1 MMSTLSSTVYAWGGG
16 TGTGSSSTGTA
27 PNTTPYTGYTGTT
40 PTSGNTSAG
49 TIGTTVSQ
57 QTGPTGS
64 GDPDEPTSPGEDD
77 PGSGGGPGPGG
88 GGNISVTNITNNY
101 YYLDVGLQFKPRVG
115 VVLSINNSADVVGM
129 GSARKSLTED
139 NPVSIPGTVW
149 SPQLEDI
156 PDVPAN
162 IGREF
167 SYGVLYSGYWDTPL
181 TGTANDMKIINYEA
195 GSGDYDSTGASVE
208 RSWANRDPGAVLS
221 DDVGPE
227 SGGKEEFYSEY
238 EKKIYEPIAEA
249 PTDWNWPHNWDVS
262 LGTKT
267 PEGDPGPLTPGGNDV
282 LTRTTLLTPYVSKVW
297 YTEQE
302 TAKTSQNSEFIQ
314 HYITPLNTSMG
325 INEDI
330 QRALNILGY
339 DILFRDEWVTSVIY
353 QDGGESYFG
362 YGYSNTNVLDTNE
375 VLGDNLLTSDYVLQS
390 IYRALGVNCLR
401 TETYFYADKDLT
413 VDFTP
418 LAEKITVAMDKI
430 NQIQN
435 RADVFVTRA
444 NLEDYWNKAV
454 EDGIV
459 YNYGV
464 TVLNDI
470 DGAYKPHATELGS
483 DYVDKDTGLTYT
495 AGTWV
500 QLNSSSTTDYTKID
514 YNRTKT
520 MTLAEFCVYVKKLM
534 DIYGEEILTDK
545 EMEILLV
552 TYGTKL
558 PYNLEDQEQFEAI
571 KYLMAKG
578 IVSDDM
584 YWEGSLTLED
594 MLVILSRVKD
604 EGSRLTFK
612 EIEIE
617 YDPDLVSKGYCPAEM
632 SFVEETSIG
641 VVSTTLNESYNYS
654 NAEWFDYFLRMPD
667 TVKSADGKKEVNPRF
682 IRTDGAQE
690 YVTTDLF
697 ITQRGLKDDKKN
709 NDKEDLSE
717 DEKYTYVLSDTSQ
730 EGKDGIEV
738 LGYENLNDGYEY
750 LHIRVKTSLLF
761 KDGSPDEEYVNPNN
775 DCIYI
780 NTKDSTDAPTCWKVD
795 YRGGVFRNPVLRGG
809 MIKWES
815 GTHYTDKGTKYTVS
829 TSTVDLSSYKI
840 KLEDFDELSEHKT
853 CKSLVMS
860 LNIDGTVKD
869 AYTYTSTKGK
879 DDTMKYMTFDQA
891 GWGYKYCDYDRY
903 VNHLAISFARNPML
917 SDNDTVGEVLAEALP
932 QYDIWFYVL
941 CDSSYKDRL
950 SSDLY
955 IGDAKLVDRNKP
967 KEILVP
973 DAKIEYLAY
982 AEGKYYYVARG
993 QNTEQNL
1000 SDSLRT
1006 SGGNNINASYCNGYI
1021 KQNNT
1026 VLVSSEDLIKI
1037 VEITSDFYTNGSITK
1052 INDDTLCISFDVK
1065 GSDYMDQI
1073 THTIYLCESMKL
1085 LSVNNMVY
1093 QIPNDEVL
1101 FVDNTASGGGYL
1113 LNYRAVMGWG
1123 SGYVNANTDIHGK
1136 VELALSTSKKDSDFK
1151 LDVPEFSIAN
1161 AYTLAE
1167 SPAMLIYYNGKPFSI
1182 PASTP
1187 NNTASWL
1194 IYQSQNMG
1202 TWAIVLKNNDS
1213 KAEDSVVSRLTENDD
1228 VVTRYDNG
1236 NDWLDKMFGVKV
1248 SSEKWRNSDV
1258 LVDVYNLGNMDTGS
1272 AYVIDYDK
1280 LKGSPESVSGKFYY
1294 DPNLCTWAYVPY
1306 CFSDADAP
1314 LYMSELRF
1322 GPLGVI
1328 TSEKGTGQYA
1338 YGLKTSEEYV
1348 SELKVYCSKLQD
1360 AHELYYKGEMILPYF
1375 TLGKASSSDWIFDI
1389 SCNIHEGAPYGA
1401 VPLWTISYKFEGSN
1415 NFTYELPPLDMG
1427 NMSECILGVFGLSS
1441 LGSLYYPTGDCDL
1454 SGKTSE
1460 EKETSIK
1467 QMFID
1472 SLLIGTNS
1480 GVANTTPAPIVP
1492 VVMGISTYEL
1502 NKENFPSKLRINW
1515 GNYRLLYDSGNNK
1528 ITYISDVDDN
1538 TAQSYMGTAISPE
1551 GKSVYL
1557 IGVTMTRQIGF
1568 LSSSDTVYFTTDNRN
1583 ILVDKTT
1590 KASLQEL
1597 DQIGGVNWG
1606 AYTFDNLIHDVDNG
1620 LSILLII
1627 VLNIIPRIGM
1637 FIFVILIG
1645 LSTVANMKPVRKF
1658 CDSIFDPYKLITL
1671 GHCTVYTINTKLLL
1685 ISSIIGL
1692 AAFGLFMDGTLIN
1705 LLTWLVQ
1712 FVSAFV
1718 TR

>member
-1 MMSTLSSTVYAWGGG
+1 MSTLSSTVYAWGGG
-16 TGTGSSSTGTA
+16 TGTGGGS
-27 PNTTPYTGYTGTT
+27 
-40 PTSGNTSAG
+40 SGNPNQP
-49 TIGTTVSQ
+49 VDP
-57 QTGPTGS
+57 GPVNPGNPNQPDS
-64 GDPDEPTSPGEDD
+64 PGPGDDPGDPDPGDDPGPGDDPDNPDNPGEND
-77 PGSGGGPGPGG
+77 PGSGGGGGG
-88 GGNISVTNITNNY
+88 GGNVSVTNITNNY

-115 VVLSINNSADVVGM
+115 VITSINNSADIIGL
-129 GSARKSLTED
+129 GSARQSLTAN
-139 NPVSIPGTVW
+139 NPVEIPGTVW

-156 PDVPAN
+156 PDIPAN
-162 IGREF
+162 IGREY

-181 TGTANDMKIINYEA
+181 TGTANDMKIIIH
-195 GSGDYDSTGASVE
+195 SKPSDYDSTKASVE
-208 RSWANRDPGAVLS
+208 RSWDNRDPEGVLS

-227 SGGKEEFYSEY
+227 SGGKEEFYTEY
-238 EKKIYEPIAEA
+238 EKEIYDPIPASEA
-249 PTDWNWPHNWDVS
+249 PKFEEPSNWDTKLDTKGADGS
-262 LGTKT
+262 LG
-267 PEGDPGPLTPGGNDV
+267 PLSGGGSTV
-282 LTRTTLLTPYVSKVW
+282 LDQTTVLTPYTSKVW
-297 YTEQE
+297 YREQD
-302 TAKTSQNSEFIQ
+302 TVKTSQNSDFIQ
-314 HYITPLNTSMG
+314 HYITPLSSAQG
-325 INEDI
+325 INDAMK
-330 QRALNILGY
+330 RALNILGY
-339 DILFRDEWVTSVIY
+339 DILLRDEWTTSVIY
-353 QDGGESYFG
+353 TIDDSNQKYFG
-362 YGYSNTNVLDTNE
+362 YGYSNTNVLDTRD
-375 VLGDNLLTSDYVLQS
+375 VLGSSLITTDYVMQS

-430 NQIQN
+430 NQVQN
-435 RADVFVTRA
+435 RVDVFVTRA
-444 NLEDYWNKAV
+444 DLESYWNKAI

-459 YNYGV
+459 SNSGIN
-464 TVLNDI
+464 VLNTV
-470 DGAYKPHATELGS
+470 DGAYKPYAMKLDS
-483 DYVDKDTGLTYT
+483 DHVDKDTGLTYT

-617 YDPDLVSKGYCPAEM
+617 YDPDLVSMGYCPAEM

-654 NAEWFDYFLRMPD
+654 NAEWFDYFLRMPA

-697 ITQRGLKDDKKN
+697 VTQRGLKDDKKN

-750 LHIRVKTSLLF
+750 LHIRVKTSLLL
-761 KDGSPDEEYVNPNN
+761 KDGSPNKEYVNTNN

-795 YRGGVFRNPVLRGG
+795 YRGGVFRNPVLSGSI
-809 MIKWES
+809 IKWES
-815 GTHYTDKGTKYTVS
+815 GAHYTDKGTKYTIS
-829 TSTVDLSSYKI
+829 TDAVDLSSYKLKI
-840 KLEDFDELSEHKT
+840 EDFDELSEHKT

-917 SDNDTVGEVLAEALP
+917 SDNDTVGEALAEALP

-1006 SGGNNINASYCNGYI
+1006 SGGNNVNASYCNGYI

-1113 LNYRAVMGWG
+1113 LNYRAAMGWG

-1167 SPAMLIYYNGKPFSI
+1167 SPAMLIYHNGKPFSI

-1213 KAEDSVVSRLTENDD
+1213 KAEDSVVSRLTENDS
-1228 VVTRYDNG
+1228 VVTRYENG

-1258 LVDVYNLGNMDTGS
+1258 LVDVYNLVNTDTGS

-1280 LKGSPESVSGKFYY
+1280 LKGSPESASGKFYY

-1322 GPLGVI
+1322 GPLGVV

-1401 VPLWTISYKFEGSN
+1401 VPLWAISYKFEGSN

-1645 LSTVANMKPVRKF
+1645 LSTVANMKPVRRF